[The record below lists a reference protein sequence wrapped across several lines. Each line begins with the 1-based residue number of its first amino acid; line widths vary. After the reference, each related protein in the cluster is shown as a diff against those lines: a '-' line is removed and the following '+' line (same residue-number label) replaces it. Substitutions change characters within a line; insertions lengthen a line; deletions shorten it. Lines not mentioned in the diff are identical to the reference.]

1 MDKTAIKKYA
11 VWARQDLINRVKQ
24 KSYQYGITENEAID
38 KDADNVNGKLLSA
51 TEKTQRKALL
61 RKISQ
66 NGFDHVIEEV
76 AYTWFNRF
84 CALRFMEV
92 NGYLPSHVRVFTD
105 EHNKFKPQILSE
117 AMSISL
123 PGLNIDKVY
132 ELKEHNQIEELY
144 KYLLIVQC
152 NALSDILP
160 GMFQKIED
168 HTELLFPDNL
178 LREGSVIARLISD
191 IPADNFDVRS
201 DNGQIEIIGWLYQ
214 YYITEKHEEVVDP
227 LHGKRVNKDDV
238 PAATQ
243 LFTTDWIVRY
253 LIDNT
258 LGRYWIERNP
268 QSKLRDEL
276 QYFVAPKSGEIK
288 YKDEKIEPKELT
300 VLDPCVG
307 SGHFLI
313 YAFDVLVKIYIEY
326 GYSARDA
333 ARIIMEFN
341 LFGLDIDVRATQLAY
356 FSLMM
361 KARQYDSRFFERGIQ
376 PQIYSI
382 EESNHLDKAT
392 FDYIVG
398 NDQAL
403 KNDLQQLVDT
413 FRDAKEYGCILQ
425 MPSIDFEAL
434 KCRFDEIIDDISLY
448 RYEALNSYL
457 PIVQAAEVLAK
468 KYAVVATNPPY
479 MNKYDEK
486 LKGFVESNYKAYGG
500 DLFSVFVYRNLLFC
514 KDNGYSGYM
523 TPNVWMFIKTYEKLR
538 NHILTDKHITT
549 LIQLAKGA
557 FFKEATVDICAFVLC
572 NEKRGENG
580 LYIRLE
586 DFKGDMKVQK
596 EKVLEALQD
605 DSCKY
610 LFETKQSNFTKI
622 PGSPIAYWM
631 SKDFVNIFEKAHAL
645 KQDGDTRQGMATS
658 DNNRFLRLWYEVNY
672 FKLGIGF
679 KTSIMAKESTKK
691 WFPYN
696 KGGEFRKWYGN
707 IEYVIN
713 YEHDGAEVK
722 SYAESLYHSIT
733 RTIKSASEYF
743 KQCLSWS
750 KISSGAIAFRFYPY
764 GFIFDVAGCS
774 IFYADES
781 KMIYDFGFLNS
792 IVTKA
797 ILLAISPTL
806 NYEAGHI
813 ASLPIIDSQQRYSI
827 VKKYVESNIKNVK
840 IDWDSYE
847 TSWDFK
853 KHPLI

>member
-24 KSYQYGITENEAID
+24 KSYQYGITETGAVE

-66 NGFDHVIEEV
+66 NGFDQVIEEV

-227 LHGKRVNKDDV
+227 LHGKTVEKDDI

-243 LFTTDWIVRY
+243 LFTTDWVVRY
-253 LIDNT
+253 IVDNSV
-258 LGRYWIERNP
+258 GRYWIERNP
-268 QSKLRDEL
+268 DSSLKEHL
-276 QYFVAPKSGEIK
+276 QYFVLPKDREIH
-288 YKDEKIEPKELT
+288 YVEDRIYPQDVT
-300 VLDPCVG
+300 VFDPCVG
-307 SGHFLI
+307 SGHFLL
-313 YAFDVLVKIYIEY
+313 YAFDVLVKIYTEH

-333 ARIIMEFN
+333 VNSIVVNN
-341 LFGLDIDVRATQLAY
+341 LFGLDVDERAAQLAY

-361 KARQYDSRFFERGIQ
+361 KARQYDSRFLERRIQ
-376 PQIYSI
+376 PNIFAI
-382 EESNHLDKAT
+382 RESNYLSQDT

-398 NDQAL
+398 SSDKL
-403 KNDLQQLVDT
+403 RTDLQTLVDT
-413 FRDAKEYGCILQ
+413 FYDAKEYGSLLQ
-425 MPSIDFEAL
+425 MPKVDFKGL
-434 KCRFDEIIDDISLY
+434 FDRFEQIADDIHFHKD
-448 RYEALNSYL
+448 EAIKSYL
-457 PIVQAAEVLAK
+457 PIVQIAELLSR
-468 KYAVVATNPPY
+468 KYAAVVTNPPY
-479 MNKYDEK
+479 LNKFDAK
-486 LKGFVESNYKAYGG
+486 LKQFIAANYKNYGG
-500 DLFSVFVYRNLLFC
+500 DLFSAFIYRNLLLC
-514 KDNGYSGYM
+514 KADGFAGYM

-538 NHILTDKHITT
+538 QYLLAEKTIFS
-549 LIQLAKGA
+549 LIQMAKGA
-557 FFKEATVDICAFVLC
+557 FFKEATVDICSFVLK
-572 NEKRGENG
+572 NKKELVPG

-586 DFKGDMKVQK
+586 EFKGGMEVQRQKV
-596 EKVLEALQD
+596 EEATTNPN
-605 DSCKY
+605 CGY
-610 LFETKQSNFTKI
+610 FYEAAASNFSKI
-622 PGSPIAYWM
+622 PGSPIAYWVQPRILM
-631 SKDFVNIFEKAHAL
+631 LLTYKSIKEICTPCL
-645 KQDGDTRQGMATS
+645 GMRTGDN
-658 DNNRFLRLWYEVNY
+658 DRFLRLWHEVSVEEASYKNLELY
-672 FKLGIGF
+672 N
-679 KTSIMAKESTKK
+679 AKK
-691 WFPYN
+691 WIPFN
-696 KGGEFRKWYGN
+696 KGGGYRRWYGMN
-707 IEYVIN
+707 EYLVN
-713 YEHDGAEVK
+713 WENDGA
-722 SYAESLYHSIT
+722 A
-733 RTIKSASEYF
+733 IKENTKIKYGDNI
-743 KQCLSWS
+743 SW
-750 KISSGAIAFRFYPY
+750 KISNEKLYFMEGITWGSVTSGVTTFRYYPK
-764 GFIFDVAGCS
+764 GFIFSNCGQAVIMNS
-774 IFYADES
+774 SYS
-781 KMIYDFGFLNS
+781 NKIYEMCAYLNS
-792 IVTKA
+792 NLVA
-797 ILLAISPTL
+797 NLLAFLSPTIGCESGYVAKLPFIDSLL
-806 NYEAGHI
+806 NNV
-813 ASLPIIDSQQRYSI
+813 IIDIKSQ
-827 VKKYVESNIKNVK
+827 ENIILSKS
-840 IDWDSYE
+840 DWDSYE
-847 TSWDFK
+847 ISWDFK

>member
-227 LHGKRVNKDDV
+227 LHGKTVEKDDI

-243 LFTTDWIVRY
+243 LFTTDWVVRY
-253 LIDNT
+253 IVDNSV
-258 LGRYWIERNP
+258 GRYWIERNP
-268 QSKLRDEL
+268 DSSLKEHL
-276 QYFVAPKSGEIK
+276 QYFVLPKDREIH
-288 YKDEKIEPKELT
+288 YVEDRIYPQDVT
-300 VLDPCVG
+300 VFDPCVG
-307 SGHFLI
+307 SGHFLL
-313 YAFDVLVKIYIEY
+313 YAFDVLVKIYTEH

-333 ARIIMEFN
+333 VNSIVVNN
-341 LFGLDIDVRATQLAY
+341 LFGLDIDERAAQLAY

-361 KARQYDSRFFERGIQ
+361 KARQYDSRFLERRIQ
-376 PQIYSI
+376 PNIFAI
-382 EESNHLDKAT
+382 RESNYLSQDT

-398 NDQAL
+398 SSDKL
-403 KNDLQQLVDT
+403 RTDLQALVDT
-413 FRDAKEYGCILQ
+413 FYDAKEYGSLLQ
-425 MPSIDFEAL
+425 MPKVDFKGL
-434 KCRFDEIIDDISLY
+434 FDRFDQIADDIHFHKD
-448 RYEALNSYL
+448 EAIRSYL
-457 PIVQAAEVLAK
+457 PIVQIAEMLSR
-468 KYAVVATNPPY
+468 KYAAVVTNPPY
-479 MNKYDEK
+479 LNKFDAK
-486 LKGFVESNYKAYGG
+486 LKQFIVANYKNYGG
-500 DLFSVFVYRNLLFC
+500 DLFSAFIYRNLLLC
-514 KDNGYSGYM
+514 KADGFAGYM

-538 NHILTDKHITT
+538 QYLLAEKTISS

-557 FFKEATVDICAFVLC
+557 FFKEATVDICSFVLK
-572 NEKRGENG
+572 NKKELVPG

-586 DFKGDMKVQK
+586 EFKGGMDVQRQ
-596 EKVLEALQD
+596 KVLEAIANPN
-605 DSCKY
+605 CGY
-610 LFETKQSNFTKI
+610 FYEATASNFSKI
-622 PGSPIAYWM
+622 PGTPIAYWV
-631 SKDFVNIFEKAHAL
+631 SEQFLKAFKAGTLLNNIGEIVTGISTGKNDL
-645 KQDGDTRQGMATS
+645 Y
-658 DNNRFLRLWYEVNY
+658 LRTWSEVN
-672 FKLGIGF
+672 LN
-679 KTSIMAKESTKK
+679 SISIYASDIDAIDFNVKK
-691 WFPYN
+691 WLPYN
-696 KGGEFRKWYGN
+696 KGGEARKWYGN
-707 IEYVIN
+707 NDYVVKWSEA
-713 YEHDGAEVK
+713 EHFHRSRPTFK
-722 SYAESLYHSIT
+722 HLYLKEGLTWSFVT
-733 RTIKSASEYF
+733 SGMFSARY
-743 KQCLSWS
+743 
-750 KISSGAIAFRFYPY
+750 YPK
-764 GFIFDVAGCS
+764 GFLWDVAGSPCVIKNHDLLLYS
-774 IFYADES
+774 LA
-781 KMIYDFGFLNS
+781 FLS
-792 IVTKA
+792 TKIANA
-797 ILLAISPTL
+797 ILKIINPTINCQVDDIQRTPMIVDHDKMCIIYQIANDCVNISKYDWVS
-806 NYEAGHI
+806 YEA
-813 ASLPIIDSQQRYSI
+813 
-827 VKKYVESNIKNVK
+827 
-840 IDWDSYE
+840 
-847 TSWDFK
+847 SWDFK

>member
-227 LHGKRVNKDDV
+227 LHGKTVEKDDI

-243 LFTTDWIVRY
+243 LFTTDWVVRY
-253 LIDNT
+253 IVDNSV
-258 LGRYWIERNP
+258 GRYWIERNP
-268 QSKLRDEL
+268 DSSLKEHL
-276 QYFVAPKSGEIK
+276 QYFVLPKDREIH
-288 YKDEKIEPKELT
+288 YVEDRIYPQDVT
-300 VLDPCVG
+300 VFDPCVG
-307 SGHFLI
+307 SGHFLL
-313 YAFDVLVKIYIEY
+313 YAFDVLVKIYTEH

-333 ARIIMEFN
+333 VNSIVVNN
-341 LFGLDIDVRATQLAY
+341 LFGLDIDERAAQLAY

-361 KARQYDSRFFERGIQ
+361 KARQYDSRFLERRIQ
-376 PQIYSI
+376 PNIFAI
-382 EESNHLDKAT
+382 RESNYLSQDT

-398 NDQAL
+398 SSDKL
-403 KNDLQQLVDT
+403 RTDLQALVDT
-413 FRDAKEYGCILQ
+413 FYDAKEYGSLLQ
-425 MPSIDFEAL
+425 MPKVDFKGL
-434 KCRFDEIIDDISLY
+434 FDRFEQIADDIHFHKD
-448 RYEALNSYL
+448 EAIKSYL
-457 PIVQAAEVLAK
+457 PIVQIAELLSR
-468 KYAVVATNPPY
+468 KYAAVVTNPPY
-479 MNKYDEK
+479 LNKFDAK
-486 LKGFVESNYKAYGG
+486 LKQFIAANYKNYGG
-500 DLFSVFVYRNLLFC
+500 DLFSAFIYRNLLLC
-514 KDNGYSGYM
+514 KADGFAGYM

-538 NHILTDKHITT
+538 QYLLAEKTIFS
-549 LIQLAKGA
+549 LIQMAKGA
-557 FFKEATVDICAFVLC
+557 FFKEATVDICSFVLK
-572 NEKRGENG
+572 NKKELVPG

-586 DFKGDMKVQK
+586 EFKGGMDIQK
-596 EKVLEALQD
+596 QKVLEAIANPN
-605 DSCKY
+605 CGY
-610 LFETKQSNFTKI
+610 FYEATASNFSKI
-622 PGSPIAYWM
+622 PGSPVAYWVSDGLLEAFATGKSLNQIALARNGM
-631 SKDFVNIFEKAHAL
+631 KTGENGRFV
-645 KQDGDTRQGMATS
+645 
-658 DNNRFLRLWYEVNY
+658 RFWWEA
-672 FKLGIGF
+672 I
-679 KTSIMAKESTKK
+679 KESLNLCARDWKDAAASKAK

-696 KGGEFRKWYGN
+696 KGGEYRKWYGN
-707 IEYVIN
+707 NECIVNWENQGNEIFNHAKADKRNVQDYPLELKFAPSV
-713 YEHDGAEVK
+713 
-722 SYAESLYHSIT
+722 SWSLVTSGQPAFRYKVFNLFDIAGMSFFT
-733 RTIKSASEYF
+733 KEP
-743 KQCLSWS
+743 CLSQLLGFCNS
-750 KISSGAIAFRFYPY
+750 KIALEVLRILAPTINFQAGDIGRLPIVNY
-764 GFIFDVAGCS
+764 GDKLESICKLVAENVS
-774 IFYADES
+774 ES
-781 KMIYDFGFLNS
+781 K
-792 IVTKA
+792 T
-797 ILLAISPTL
+797 
-806 NYEAGHI
+806 
-813 ASLPIIDSQQRYSI
+813 
-827 VKKYVESNIKNVK
+827 
-840 IDWDSYE
+840 DWDSYE
-847 TSWDFK
+847 ISWDFK

>member
-227 LHGKRVNKDDV
+227 LHGKTVEKDDI

-243 LFTTDWIVRY
+243 LFTTDWVVRY
-253 LIDNT
+253 IVDNSV
-258 LGRYWIERNP
+258 GRYWIERNP
-268 QSKLRDEL
+268 DSSLKEYL
-276 QYFVAPKSGEIK
+276 QYFVLPKDREVH
-288 YKDEKIEPKELT
+288 YVEDRIEPQDVT
-300 VLDPCVG
+300 VFDPCVG
-307 SGHFLI
+307 SGHFLL
-313 YAFDVLVKIYIEY
+313 YAFDVLVKIYTEH

-333 ARIIMEFN
+333 VNSIVVNN
-341 LFGLDIDVRATQLAY
+341 LFGLDIDERAAQLAY

-361 KARQYDSRFFERGIQ
+361 KARQYDSRFLERRIQ
-376 PQIYSI
+376 PNIFAI
-382 EESNHLDKAT
+382 RESNYLSQDT

-398 NDQAL
+398 SSAELRTDLQAL
-403 KNDLQQLVDT
+403 VET
-413 FRDAKEYGCILQ
+413 FYDAKEYGSLLQ
-425 MPSIDFEAL
+425 MPKVDFKGL
-434 KCRFDEIIDDISLY
+434 FDRFEQIADDIHFHKD
-448 RYEALNSYL
+448 EAIKSYL
-457 PIVQAAEVLAK
+457 PIVQIAELLSR
-468 KYAVVATNPPY
+468 KYAAVVTNPPY
-479 MNKYDEK
+479 LNKFDAK
-486 LKGFVESNYKAYGG
+486 LKQFIAANYKNYGG
-500 DLFSVFVYRNLLFC
+500 DLFSVFIYRNLLLC
-514 KDNGYSGYM
+514 KADGFAGYM

-538 NHILTDKHITT
+538 QYLLAEKTIVS
-549 LIQLAKGA
+549 LIQMAKGA
-557 FFKEATVDICAFVLC
+557 FFKEATVDICSFVLK
-572 NEKRGENG
+572 NKKELVPG

-586 DFKGDMKVQK
+586 EFKGGMDIQRQ
-596 EKVLEALQD
+596 KVLEAIANPN
-605 DSCKY
+605 CGY
-610 LFETKQSNFTKI
+610 FYEATASNFSKI
-622 PGSPIAYWM
+622 PGSPVAYWV
-631 SKDFVNIFEKAHAL
+631 SEQFLKAFKAGTLLNNIGEIVTGISTGKNDL
-645 KQDGDTRQGMATS
+645 Y
-658 DNNRFLRLWYEVNY
+658 LRTWSEVN
-672 FKLGIGF
+672 LN
-679 KTSIMAKESTKK
+679 SISIYASDIDAIDFNVKK
-691 WFPYN
+691 WLPYN
-696 KGGEFRKWYGN
+696 KGGEARKWYGN
-707 IEYVIN
+707 NDYVVKWSEA
-713 YEHDGAEVK
+713 EHFHRSRPTFK
-722 SYAESLYHSIT
+722 HLYLKEGLTWSFVT
-733 RTIKSASEYF
+733 SGMFSARY
-743 KQCLSWS
+743 
-750 KISSGAIAFRFYPY
+750 YPK
-764 GFIFDVAGCS
+764 GFLWDVAGSPCVIKNHDLLLYS
-774 IFYADES
+774 LA
-781 KMIYDFGFLNS
+781 FLS
-792 IVTKA
+792 TKIANA
-797 ILLAISPTL
+797 ILKIINPTINCQVDDIQRTPMIVDHDKMCIIYQIANDCVNIS
-806 NYEAGHI
+806 
-813 ASLPIIDSQQRYSI
+813 
-827 VKKYVESNIKNVK
+827 KY
-840 IDWDSYE
+840 DWDSYE
-847 TSWDFK
+847 ASWDFK